1 MCNCS
6 VDPDFVTPL
15 TILTVSLIL
24 DERLS
29 SSHGQE
35 QEVGARFQSGATGPV
50 ESCDLSAGGAS
61 GS

>member
-1 MCNCS
+1 MNCS

-15 TILTVSLIL
+15 TILTVSLKL
-24 DERLS
+24 DERFS

-35 QEVGARFQSGATGPV
+35 QEVGARFQSGVAGTV